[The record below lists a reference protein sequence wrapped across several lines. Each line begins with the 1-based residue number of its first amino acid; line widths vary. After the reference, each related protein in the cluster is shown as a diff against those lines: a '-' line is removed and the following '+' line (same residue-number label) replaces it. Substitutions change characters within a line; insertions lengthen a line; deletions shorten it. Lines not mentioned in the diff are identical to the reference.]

1 MKKFD
6 KEIDQLRKI
15 ERGPEEAAMLQSI
28 DGELKKARRTR
39 EQLENEKMQLR
50 AEYNRTV
57 SKSREDQ
64 ITARLQKIREELEAL
79 RQEENRLSRAR
90 ENVFGC
96 VQEKKRSEAEK
107 RLEEI
112 REELKSLQVRKQE
125 AHNNFDKELFDQLAE
140 KEQAAGEEMA
150 ELMTI
155 IRESRTA
162 VSEMTAA
169 ARELRAKMQRQTAA
183 EAVKLFDQL
192 KELTALRRLEE
203 AEIRSI
209 EDAYNNRTA
218 NSYITRMFFD
228 PYNELRRGLE
238 NNHNLIEE
246 LRREAAGLKEDSEN
260 V

>member
-15 ERGPEEAAMLQSI
+15 ERGPEEVAMLQSI

-50 AEYNRTV
+50 AEYNRTI
-57 SKSREDQ
+57 SKIREDQ
-64 ITARLQKIREELEAL
+64 ITARLQKIREELAKL
-79 RQEENRLSRAR
+79 RQEEKNLSRAR

-112 REELKSLQVRKQE
+112 REELKSLQARKQE
-125 AHNNFDKELFDQLAE
+125 AHNNFDKNLFDQLSE
-140 KEQAAGEEMA
+140 KEKAAGEETA

-162 VSEMTAA
+162 VSEMAAA

-192 KELTALRRLEE
+192 TELLDIRTAEE
-203 AEIRSI
+203 TEIRSI
-209 EDAYNNRTA
+209 EDAYNHSDS
-218 NSYITRMFFD
+218 SYYSSLFD
-228 PYNELRRGLE
+228 PFNDLRRGLS
-238 NNHNLIEE
+238 HNSYLIEN
-246 LRREAAGLKEDSEN
+246 LRRQAAEE
-260 V
+260 

>member
-15 ERGPEEAAMLQSI
+15 ERGPEEVAMLQSI

-64 ITARLQKIREELEAL
+64 ITARLQKIREELAKL
-79 RQEENRLSRAR
+79 IQEEKYLSRAR

-112 REELKSLQVRKQE
+112 REELKSLQARKQE
-125 AHNNFDKELFDQLAE
+125 AHNNFDKNLFDQLTEREKAAE
-140 KEQAAGEEMA
+140 AEQAEHMA
-150 ELMTI
+150 AMK
-155 IRESRTA
+155 ESRTA

-169 ARELRAKMQRQTAA
+169 AGILREKIRKQTAA

-192 KELTALRRLEE
+192 AELAEVRRQEY
-203 AEIRSI
+203 AEIAAI
-209 EDAYNNRTA
+209 EDAYNNTTTDWYMA
-218 NSYITRMFFD
+218 ALND
-228 PYNELRRGLE
+228 PSNDLRRGLE
-238 NNHNLIEE
+238 KNKNLIEE
-246 LRREAAGLKEDSEN
+246 LRKQAAGLKEDSEN